1 MQITDFLK
9 KDAIKVGMKA
19 KNKDEALKELLDL
32 LVATGQVDNKRK
44 MLSVLREREDLGST
58 GIGQGLAIPHGKSDC
73 AKALCSAF
81 GVSKNGVNF
90 DALDGERVHVFCL
103 LVAPEQEAGLHL
115 KALARVA
122 SLLKDR
128 YFRRQLQNSR
138 SSDEVLAAIKREEK
152 TKY

>member
-1 MQITDFLK
+1 MQITSFLK
-9 KDAIKVGMKA
+9 KEAIKVGMKA
-19 KNKDEALKELLDL
+19 KTKDEALKELVDL
-32 LVATGQVDNKRK
+32 LVSSGQVDNKRK

-58 GIGQGLAIPHGKSDC
+58 GIGQGLAIPHGKCDC
-73 AKALCSAF
+73 VSSLCSAV
-81 GVSKNGVNF
+81 GVSKTGVNF
-90 DALDGERVHVFCL
+90 DALDGERVYVFCL
-103 LVAPEQEAGLHL
+103 LVAPDQEAGLHL

-138 SSDEVLAAIKREEK
+138 TPEEVLSAIKREEK

>member
-9 KDAIKVGMKA
+9 KEAVKVEMKA
-19 KNKDEALKELLDL
+19 KTKDEALKELVDL
-32 LVATGQVDNKRK
+32 LVASGQVDNKRK

-58 GIGQGLAIPHGKSDC
+58 GIGQGLAISHGKCDC
-73 AKALCSAF
+73 VSSLCCAV

-90 DALDGERVHVFCL
+90 DSLDGERVYVFCL
-103 LVAPEQEAGLHL
+103 LVAPDQEAGLHL

-138 SSDEVLAAIKREEK
+138 SEDEIVAAIKREEK

>member
-9 KDAIKVGMKA
+9 KEAIKVDMKA
-19 KNKDEALKELLDL
+19 KNKDEALKELVDL
-32 LVATGQVDNKRK
+32 LVGSGEVSNKRK
-44 MLSVLREREDLGST
+44 MLAVLREREELGST
-58 GIGQGLAIPHGKSDC
+58 GIGQGLAIPHGKC
-73 AKALCSAF
+73 EFVKTLCSAV
-81 GVSKNGVNF
+81 GVSKSGVSF

-103 LVAPEQEAGLHL
+103 LVAPDQEAGVHL

-138 SSDEVLAAIKREEK
+138 TADEVFTAIKREEK
-152 TKY
+152 TKH

>member
-9 KDAIKVGMKA
+9 KEAVKVGMTA
-19 KNKDEALKELLDL
+19 KTKDEALKELVDL
-32 LVATGQVDNKRK
+32 LVDSGQVDNKRK
-44 MLSVLREREDLGST
+44 LLSVLREREDLGST
-58 GIGQGLAIPHGKSDC
+58 GIGQGLAIPHGKCDC
-73 AKALCSAF
+73 VSALCCAV

-90 DALDGERVHVFCL
+90 DSLDGERVYVFCL
-103 LVAPEQEAGLHL
+103 LVAPDQEAGLHL

-138 SSDEVLAAIKREEK
+138 SEDEILTAIKREEK